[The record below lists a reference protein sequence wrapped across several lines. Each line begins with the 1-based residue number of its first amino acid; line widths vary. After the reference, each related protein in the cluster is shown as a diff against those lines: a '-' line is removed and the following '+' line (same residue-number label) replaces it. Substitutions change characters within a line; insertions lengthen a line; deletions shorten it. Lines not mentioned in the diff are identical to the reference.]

1 MKHFTKIAALSLALV
16 TASGAVWAQNSDVD
30 SVKMMLQ
37 QLDVNTDAVDNLPE
51 DTLLQLEA
59 MLLDAGHNP
68 EEKRRMAEEIISS
81 AQ

>member
-1 MKHFTKIAALSLALV
+1 MNSFTKIAALSLVVSMSAGAL
-16 TASGAVWAQNSDVD
+16 SAQNSDVD
-30 SVKMMLQ
+30 SVKMMLD
-37 QLDVNTDAVDNLPE
+37 QLDVNTDAVDTLPE

>member
-1 MKHFTKIAALSLALV
+1 MKHFTKIAALSLALI

-37 QLDVNTDAVDNLPE
+37 QLDVNTDAVDSLPQDKLTE
-51 DTLLQLEA
+51 LEA
-59 MLLDAGHNP
+59 MLLNAGNNP
-68 EEKRRMAEEIISS
+68 EDKRRMAEEIISS